1 MSEPVGPLLTDPAP
15 RMAPVSKAE
24 RIEVIDILRGWAI
37 FGMLF
42 VNMSDMPG
50 KWPGTADRL
59 TLALIGVFAAA
70 KFYTLFSFLF
80 GLGLVL
86 QMRRAEARGAPF
98 VPVYMRRLLILLL
111 IGLAHFLLGERD
123 ILMDYAVLGFLL
135 LLFRTSSPRTLVV
148 AAFLITSIFLVRGA
162 VVEGLRERR
171 LADPQTAQQAIR
183 ENVQRRA
190 ERRALT
196 EQNLRVYARGS
207 FGEIVAQ
214 SAHNFVWRYSALDRR
229 YIFPLGYVFP
239 LFLLGLYAG
248 RRRILENI
256 PAHLPFIRK
265 VMWWGLGLGLPANVV
280 SVVRWELSNPA
291 WPYLT
296 SQLAELLWAV
306 GAPALCFFYA
316 SAIILLVQR
325 HGWKERLAPLAAVGR
340 MALSNYLFHSLVFVF
355 IFYSYGLG
363 LYGKVGPLGGV
374 VLAVPIFA
382 VQLPLSVRW
391 LRRFRFGPAEWL
403 WRTLTYGNL
412 QPMRV
417 AAAR

>member
-1 MSEPVGPLLTDPAP
+1 MIGPV
-15 RMAPVSKAE
+15 RSQE
-24 RIEVIDILRGWAI
+24 RIEILDILRGWAI
-37 FGMLF
+37 FGMLL
-42 VNMSDMPG
+42 VNMSELPG
-50 KWPGTADRL
+50 KWPGTADRV
-59 TLALIGVFAAA
+59 TFYLIEVFATS

-80 GLGLVL
+80 GLGLFL
-86 QMRRAEARGAPF
+86 QMTRAEARGVHFA
-98 VPVYMRRLLILLL
+98 PVYIRRLLILLL

-135 LLFRTSSPRTLVV
+135 FLFRTSSPRTLVV
-148 AAFLITSIFLVRGA
+148 AAFLIASIFLVRGA
-162 VVEGLRERR
+162 VVEGLHERR

-183 ENVQRRA
+183 EEGKRRA
-190 ERRALT
+190 ERIAMR

-207 FGEIVAQ
+207 LREIVAQ
-214 SAHNFVWRYSALDRR
+214 SAHNLVWRYSALDRR
-229 YIFPLGYVFP
+229 YVFSLGYVFP

-256 PAHLPFIRK
+256 PANLPFIRK

-280 SVVRWELSNPA
+280 SEVRWQLSDPA

-296 SQLAELLWAV
+296 GQLTELLWAV

-316 SAIILLVQR
+316 SAIILLAQR
-325 HGWKERLAPLAAVGR
+325 QAWKERLAPLAAVGR

-355 IFYSYGLG
+355 VFYSYGLG

-374 VLAVPIFA
+374 ALAVPIFA
-382 VQLPLSVRW
+382 VQLLLSVW
-391 LRRFRFGPAEWL
+391 WMRRFRFGPMEWF
-403 WRTLTYGNL
+403 WRTLTYGKL

-417 AAAR
+417 QPVVAATT